1 MEEPGSTVHPRNV
14 PAPCWPPA
22 DIVPTDPHGPS
33 GPGREGG
40 TELTLG
46 APGGSGDVMLAAAP
60 KGTPTL

>member
-46 APGGSGDVMLAAAP
+46 ARVGLEM
-60 KGTPTL
+60 